1 MRTGSHVAKAEAL
14 VPSAYSTECYSR
26 GIGKDYTNIKR
37 TPTRLAFLG
46 TGGPG
51 APLLHATCV

>member
-14 VPSAYSTECYSR
+14 VPSAYSTECYRR
-26 GIGKDYTNIKR
+26 GRGKDGTNIT

-51 APLLHATCV
+51 APLLQATCV